1 MDGLFSLLP
10 VPLSSIKEIRSGKNT
25 ETFREIERD
34 NIPEDCAF
42 SVIHG
47 EDFMALDLVANN
59 PDEANIWI
67 TGLRCLLDSDL
78 SKFIYEILNIDIMQK
93 LIVIVLLKLY
103 TLEGIMRIFIYKEDQ
118 KLE

>member
-1 MDGLFSLLP
+1 
-10 VPLSSIKEIRSGKNT
+10 
-25 ETFREIERD
+25 
-34 NIPEDCAF
+34 
-42 SVIHG
+42 
-47 EDFMALDLVANN
+47 MALDLVANN

-118 KLE
+118 KLEWIFYEDKICVRSLKWIPVTDECFVHHCDSVQIPIREGILQHM